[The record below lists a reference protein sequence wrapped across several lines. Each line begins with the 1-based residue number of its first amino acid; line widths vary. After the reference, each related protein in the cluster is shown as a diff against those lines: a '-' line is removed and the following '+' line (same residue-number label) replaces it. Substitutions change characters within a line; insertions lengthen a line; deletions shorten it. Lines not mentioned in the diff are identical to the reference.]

1 MKEKENR
8 PLKMYLL
15 IKDTIDLGHA
25 ILGAAHAS
33 LGGYLTFTKSQPG
46 WDGFPIP
53 DNPRVCEKTEEWA
66 IESFRKVV
74 CKVTAEEFEKAKT
87 FGVAGEDYRVMV
99 ESGLG
104 GEEVSIVFAPR
115 NDWEPFFKTLKLY
128 K

>member
-1 MKEKENR
+1 MHEKNNV
-8 PLKMYLL
+8 PLKMYIL
-15 IKDTIDLGHA
+15 IREDIDLGYA

-33 LGGYLTFTKSQPG
+33 LSGYLTFTGISKKFSL
-46 WDGFPIP
+46 
-53 DNPRVCEKTEEWA
+53 NEKVALVDERTQKWVEK
-66 IESFRKVV
+66 SFRKVV
-74 CKVTAEEFEKAKT
+74 CKVNAEEFEKAKT

-99 ESGLG
+99 ESSLG